1 MATFHIWT
9 LGCQMNQADSLK
21 LAAGLEKMGY
31 RAVEDDAD
39 ADLVVINTCSVR
51 QHAEDRA
58 YSRLGILAK
67 RRRQGGRLSIAV
79 MGCMVG
85 PKTDDLRRRFP
96 FVDAWARPQQFD
108 PILDLASS
116 SRDTSEG
123 ELGNLIP
130 LESVRR
136 GMARTYALPT
146 GPTAYVPVI
155 HGCDKFCTYC
165 IVPLR
170 RGREESREVDD
181 ILAEVRFLAEH
192 GVREVTLLGQTV
204 EAYGH
209 DLPALPD
216 GSRADLATLFEG
228 IDAIEGIRRVRFLT
242 SYPKDMTDR
251 IVESVASQPKVC
263 EYFNIPVQSGSDSM
277 LERMRRGYTV
287 AEFEERVQKIRSL
300 MPDAAI
306 VTDVIVGCPGETEEE
321 FQATLDLL
329 ERIGFDTVHVAA
341 YSPRPG
347 TFASRKLED
356 DVPAEVKK
364 ARLHAVEAVHR
375 ASSERINHALLGQT
389 VEVLVEQVEDRRA
402 SGRTRRG
409 QIVHFP
415 YAGERGD
422 LVEVAV
428 SQVTPWSAQGHVA
441 DGLALSVV

>member
-58 YSRLGILAK
+58 YSRLGMLNK
-67 RRRQGGRLSIAV
+67 RRREGARLSIAV

-85 PKTDDLRRRFP
+85 PKTDDLERRFP

-108 PILDLASS
+108 PILELASD

-130 LESVRR
+130 LEAVTR
-136 GMARTYALPT
+136 GMTRTYAIPS

-170 RGREESREVDD
+170 RGREASRDVED
-181 ILAEVRFLAEH
+181 ILDEVRFLAEH

-209 DLPALPD
+209 DLPDLPD
-216 GSRADLATLFEG
+216 GSRPDLATLFEG
-228 IDAIEGIRRVRFLT
+228 IDAIEGIQRVRFLT

-277 LERMRRGYTV
+277 LDRMRRGYTV
-287 AEFEERVQKIRSL
+287 AEFEERVAKIRSL

-306 VTDVIVGCPGETEEE
+306 VTDVIVGCPGETEAE
-321 FQATLDLL
+321 FQDTLDLL

-347 TFASRKLED
+347 TFASRKMED
-356 DVPAEVKK
+356 DVPQEVKR
-364 ARLHAVEAVHR
+364 ARLQAVEAVHK
-375 ASSERINHALLGQT
+375 ASSERINRDILGRT
-389 VEVLVEQVEDRRA
+389 VEVLVEQVEDGRA

-409 QIVHFP
+409 QIVHFT
-415 YAGERGD
+415 YTGARGD
-422 LVEVAV
+422 LVEVMV
-428 SQVTPWSAQGHVA
+428 SQVTPWSAQGHIA
-441 DGLALSVV
+441 DELTLSVV